1 MTKPPGAAFRTR
13 NAGRSIRVLAA
24 AAVFGAAGLGVWGS
38 ATSRPAAALHLADA
52 EDAALVADGKL
63 IYRQRCASCHGRALQ
78 GQPLWQLMDAFA
90 GRRAPA
96 QDDTG
101 HSWQHGDEDL
111 FHMTKYGRFAA
122 AAPDQVSYMPG
133 FTGTLSDRDI
143 LAVIAF
149 IKARWPLGLRVSQA
163 MLNPGFAGMP
173 ARANEVEWK
182 LPPNCNLSARRAASI
197 AEQKR

>member
-1 MTKPPGAAFRTR
+1 MTKPPGTRFRIG

-24 AAVFGAAGLGVWGS
+24 AALLGAAGLGLCGS
-38 ATSRPAAALHLADA
+38 ATIQPAVAQHLADA
-52 EDAALVADGKL
+52 DDAALVADGKL
-63 IYRQRCASCHGRALQ
+63 IYRQRCASCHGRSLQ
-78 GQPLWQLMDAFA
+78 GQPLWQLLDEFA

-101 HSWQHGDEDL
+101 HSWQHSDEDI
-111 FHMTKYGRFAA
+111 FHMTKYGRFAP
-122 AAPDQVSYMPG
+122 AAPNQLSSMPG
-133 FTGTLSDRDI
+133 FADTLSDRDI
-143 LAVIAF
+143 LAAIAF

-182 LPPNCNLSARRAASI
+182 LPPNCNQSARLAARS